1 MGCGAS
7 TEKNVVPPPP
17 ITPGEAAAC
26 AERQKVAQAALKSFC
41 QIHGINCE
49 GKQMPNIG
57 VALSGGGWRALMSS
71 CAFFDALS
79 EAQLLH
85 AVTYV
90 AGLSGGS
97 WCVYEYLLGG
107 DGNPF
112 HGTTKACDNP
122 WLAVPGGAKYSATDA
137 RFRYSGLQ
145 QMVNGKHVRQASK
158 RDEGWI
164 GRTASSLLEGSS
176 GTKDITFY
184 QVLMNPRLGESF
196 VERWSNFLMADLLF
210 WSNRKEALLL
220 NDEEVTAH
228 VKNGTKPIFICSAIA
243 NGADCK
249 ERKYD
254 WIEFTPF
261 GVRRYPPKVR
271 PAPGTVLPP
280 SDIMGNLHPDK
291 VKAKALPEDMNA
303 SDKEALTRAGFMK
316 LFAHNLMGI
325 CGSAF
330 AIDWSNAYESLPTI
344 LKIIAAPIAAYKA
357 DDPDPVL
364 GGTTKVPGVGE
375 LRDAGLCF
383 NVPYPALLADS
394 GRDVDILIVM
404 EASHGSKGA
413 ETLQLA
419 MAQGYYEAD
428 PKDLGADWLNFG
440 PSKRV
445 HIFHPKDPRY
455 GPVIVFFLGLTE
467 RDSADIIE
475 SGPEVIQDCATVR
488 RNVHEQFM
496 KTVVVALTEYFAK
509 GKQLLPSAQ
518 RTGMAPAKL
527 QMQPAP
533 PPARKTEPPPPQ
545 KLPERGLAWTAEM
558 YNEVA
563 QGRASNPVHVM
574 SNLEARLLSP
584 SLSEPDR
591 VAMLLRLDY
600 AALALMQ
607 ASNINGT
614 FPLDPNAPA
623 DKRILASDM
632 MGQSILAKG
641 SDAKTQAVA
650 AQFARDTFR
659 DYHAAIALALPTL
672 AAQHCGVLARPG
684 AVAMNCGPYLDMS
697 RDSRFVWTFFAWALQ
712 EAKVAGRDRMP
723 SYFLDCFK
731 LVFTNAARQ
740 LADNP
745 EYFHPFKWRPDAKPF
760 TVKSSFSI
768 TNITQG
774 FEQDNFNF
782 KESFEPYPWKWQ
794 AATWKDAFE
803 PFSWRELLRGR
814 LGVDVAVELTTILL
828 DRNVPTDFL
837 FEHVNALPDRL
848 KPIYPRL
855 VLESA
860 ARFGHV
866 PLLDRCLNMLTV
878 EERPKCLM
886 EAMAA
891 AVGSRQEVVLKR
903 LQGVVSPLTLPQA
916 CAMGQRRAVEELLA
930 LPEWDNCRE
939 AVEACFTCP
948 YPDNGIVMSK
958 VWKDEDN
965 TPEFKTYIRDRC
977 QKEKRFVELL
987 V

>member
-1 MGCGAS
+1 MGCPLSAR
-7 TEKNVVPPPP
+7 
-17 ITPGEAAAC
+17 PGTILPCGDGLPQEEQSAY

-49 GKQMPNIG
+49 GKQMPTIG
-57 VALSGGGWRALMSS
+57 VALSGGGWGALISS

-122 WLAVPGGAKYSATDA
+122 WLAVPGGAKYSATDT

-145 QMVNGKHVRQASK
+145 QMVNRKHVRQASK
-158 RDEGWI
+158 QDEGWI
-164 GRTASSLLEGSS
+164 GRTAGILLEERDH
-176 GTKDITFY
+176 KDLT
-184 QVLMNPRLGESF
+184 VASALLRPELGESF

-330 AIDWSNAYESLPTI
+330 ALDFCGVCEEVRSPF
-344 LKIIAAPIAAYKA
+344 LKILAAPIAAYKA

-509 GKQLLPSAQ
+509 GKQLLPAAQ
-518 RTGMAPAKL
+518 RRCCLRWNQARYRPTTTVSVMRSRMSPVPVNFVSSRDFAMMWMAELL
-527 QMQPAP
+527 QDVH
-533 PPARKTEPPPPQ
+533 KSSS
-545 KLPERGLAWTAEM
+545 
-558 YNEVA
+558 
-563 QGRASNPVHVM
+563 SNPLHLMRSFESKLLDNLASPGCMLVLERLDVAGLEVM
-574 SNLEARLLSP
+574 LKDANPLGTFSLSKADATDRLL
-584 SLSEPDR
+584 L
-591 VAMLLRLDY
+591 
-600 AALALMQ
+600 
-607 ASNINGT
+607 T
-614 FPLDPNAPA
+614 H
-623 DKRILASDM
+623 
-632 MGQSILAKG
+632 
-641 SDAKTQAVA
+641 QAVGQLLLVA
-650 AQFARDTFR
+650 DAEHGSATVECAFSRCLAGC
-659 DYHAAIALALPTL
+659 YHAAIALALPLVPADRHCVFGRDPSAATRHQDSTL
-672 AAQHCGVLARPG
+672 
-684 AVAMNCGPYLDMS
+684 YLDMS

-712 EAKVAGRDRMP
+712 EAKVTGRDRMP

-731 LVFTNAARQ
+731 IVFTNTARQ

-745 EYFHPFKWRPDAKPF
+745 DYFPPFSLLFVED
-760 TVKSSFSI
+760 
-768 TNITQG
+768 TQ
-774 FEQDNFNF
+774 FCW
-782 KESFEPYPWKWQ
+782 KEECEPYPWKGT
-794 AATWKDAFE
+794 ATAWKDAFE

-878 EERPKCLM
+878 EERPKCFM